1 MNKQLPPAQLW
12 IGPSDILGQE
22 IIQYLQTQFCQN
34 NDCATCSICL
44 GIRQHQ
50 YHAMM
55 MLQPEKQYTLKELD
69 PLFHTLSFAL
79 DENQKFFFII
89 DKAEWLSA
97 ACSNKLLKSIEE
109 PPPGYHFIFLTQR
122 ADDILP
128 TIHSRCIE
136 RNFFQGSHSLTHHEL
151 YRFFTHSNSDPNSFL
166 QNLGTSKI
174 TERESIELLDA
185 LIEYWTKKYTSTAA
199 QEDHAIKQQAE
210 QVVDTLT
217 SYLEKTPMPG
227 SSKIFWRDLYL
238 AITTAIC

>member
-1 MNKQLPPAQLW
+1 MNKSNQLPPAQLW

-22 IIQYLQTQFCQN
+22 VIAYLQKQFCTN
-34 NDCATCSICL
+34 NGCATCAICL

-50 YHAMM
+50 YHAML

-79 DENQKFFFII
+79 DKDQKFFFVI
-89 DKAEWLSA
+89 DKAEWLTP

-109 PPPGYHFIFLTQR
+109 PPDGYHFIFLTQR

-128 TIHSRCIE
+128 TIRSRCIE

-151 YRFFTHSNSDPNSFL
+151 YRFFTQLNSDPNSFL
-166 QNLGTSKI
+166 QTLDKSKI

-185 LIEYWTKKYTSTAA
+185 LIEYWTKKYIND
-199 QEDHAIKQQAE
+199 QDKQTE
-210 QVVDTLT
+210 QIVDTLT

-227 SSKIFWRDLYL
+227 SSKIFWRDAYL
-238 AITTAIC
+238 AVNSL